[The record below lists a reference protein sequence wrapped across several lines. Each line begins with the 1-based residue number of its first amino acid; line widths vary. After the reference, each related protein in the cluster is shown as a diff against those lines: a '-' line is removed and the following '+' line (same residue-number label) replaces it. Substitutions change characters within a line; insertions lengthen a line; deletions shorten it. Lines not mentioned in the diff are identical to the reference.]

1 MPRMAYQKPHSRD
14 LRKGGYSRAGTFYI
28 LTTAVAGRR
37 QLFAKQDH
45 ANIVLDA
52 VRWLHSANR
61 FIVDAAVVMPD
72 HLHMVGQLGAGSRHD
87 AAPTLSTIMHT
98 LKSYTAKRLAQT
110 GVIAP
115 VWQNGYH
122 DHGLRNDEDYR
133 ARVRY
138 VMQNPIRAGLVN
150 RIEEFPA
157 VILPAWWG
165 ES

>member
-1 MPRMAYQKPHSRD
+1 
-14 LRKGGYSRAGTFYI
+14 
-28 LTTAVAGRR
+28 
-37 QLFAKQDH
+37 
-45 ANIVLDA
+45 
-52 VRWLHSANR
+52 
-61 FIVDAAVVMPD
+61 
-72 HLHMVGQLGAGSRHD
+72 
-87 AAPTLSTIMHT
+87 MHT

-138 VMQNPIRAGLVN
+138 VMQNPVRAGLVN